1 MSIFQ
6 CLSVTFA
13 RKDNLLRIARLV
25 GLFELKKNERST
37 VPISEFLIIMLQWI
51 TLDATKVKKK
61 CRRKEDDN
69 NILSSA

>member
-1 MSIFQ
+1 MAWEENSRI
-6 CLSVTFA
+6 CLHMQLIAILS
-13 RKDNLLRIARLV
+13 RIGV
-25 GLFELKKNERST
+25 IYDNERST